1 MGVSDDSSKN
11 VSANA
16 SPGTSDQQDPL
27 TVSVG
32 NGSPSGV
39 QATRLGVSA
48 ASSASTNAGAAT
60 ATTPTSI
67 TITTTNNNPAA
78 NHSFT
83 LSGTLKAGTT
93 SLSGKSITFQ
103 RVDSSHTWTVIVT
116 TTTDTNGAYTFT
128 RSESTSGPYTY
139 FALFNGDTTYA
150 SSYRSVSLTVGTL
163 TPTSLTITTTNNNPA
178 ANQSF
183 TLSGT
188 LKAGT
193 TSLSGKSITF
203 QRVDSSHTWTVIV
216 TTTTDT
222 NGAYTFTRSESTSGP
237 YTYFALFNG
246 DTTYASSYRSVSLTV
261 GTLTP
266 TSLTITTNNNNPAA
280 NQSFTLS
287 GTLKAGTTSL
297 SGKSITF
304 QRVDSSGTWTVIGTT
319 TTDTNGAY
327 TFTRSESTSGPYTY
341 FALFNGDTTYASSVA
356 YSTLPI
362 GNLQKSTL
370 SVISTNNTPAVNQP
384 YTLYGFLQD
393 GVSGAHLAGQPINLT
408 IRCPSGEYVY
418 LDTTTDTNGAY
429 TFTRSES
436 AQGTYACWV
445 TFRGSSSYFVS
456 GIMCVVTVGN
466 PIKTALS
473 LNITNNNPDV
483 NQSFTISGYLT
494 AINGTKLSGRAL
506 TVYTFSEGTGD
517 GDSGP
522 RQMTTDSNGY
532 YSVTISERI

>member
-78 NHSFT
+78 NPSFT

-103 RVDSSHTWTVIVT
+103 RVDSSGTWTVI
-116 TTTDTNGAYTFT
+116 G
-128 RSESTSGPYTY
+128 
-139 FALFNGDTTYA
+139 
-150 SSYRSVSLTVGTL
+150 
-163 TPTSLTITTTNNNPA
+163 
-178 ANQSF
+178 
-183 TLSGT
+183 
-188 LKAGT
+188 
-193 TSLSGKSITF
+193 
-203 QRVDSSHTWTVIV
+203 

-393 GVSGAHLAGQPINLT
+393 L
-408 IRCPSGEYVY
+408 
-418 LDTTTDTNGAY
+418 
-429 TFTRSES
+429 
-436 AQGTYACWV
+436 
-445 TFRGSSSYFVS
+445 
-456 GIMCVVTVGN
+456 
-466 PIKTALS
+466 
-473 LNITNNNPDV
+473 
-483 NQSFTISGYLT
+483 
-494 AINGTKLSGRAL
+494 
-506 TVYTFSEGTGD
+506 
-517 GDSGP
+517 
-522 RQMTTDSNGY
+522 
-532 YSVTISERI
+532 